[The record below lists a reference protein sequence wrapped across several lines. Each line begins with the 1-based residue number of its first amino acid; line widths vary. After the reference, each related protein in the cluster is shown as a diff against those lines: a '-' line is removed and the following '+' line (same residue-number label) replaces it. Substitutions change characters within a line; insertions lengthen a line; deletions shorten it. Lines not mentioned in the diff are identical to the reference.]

1 MARWTA
7 WKMPGAANESGTSDF
22 EFFNTEHLT
31 EYDSLYSAFFFIPR
45 SGATTIKGYY
55 YEKTLYYNST
65 VLGTAKSLSTEI
77 PKGILSQHPYT
88 TFTQGSNSDLWGATL
103 TPATAND
110 ESFGYALKFRRVA
123 DADEDISHRLVFT
136 DYGFEIPTGE
146 TILGVQ
152 TSMSGLTAYYN
163 AEKYGVF
170 YKHPL
175 MRICYT
181 GDPGNAMWLGIT
193 F

>member
-1 MARWTA
+1 
-7 WKMPGAANESGTSDF
+7 MPETVSESGTSEF

-31 EYDSLYSAFFFIPR
+31 EYNSLYSVGFFIPH

-77 PKGILSQHPYT
+77 PYTEDPYPYT
-88 TFTQGSNSDLWGATL
+88 TFTQGSSSDLWGATL

-110 ESFGYALKFRRVA
+110 DSFGYALKFRRVA
-123 DADEDISHRLVFT
+123 DADEDISHRLVST

-163 AEKYGVF
+163 AGKYGVF

-181 GDPGNAMWLGIT
+181 GEPSNAMWLGIT

>member
-22 EFFNTEHLT
+22 EFFNTAHLT
-31 EYDSLYSAFFFIPR
+31 EYDTLYLVFFFIPH

-55 YEKTLYYNST
+55 YEKTLYYDSAA
-65 VLGTAKSLSTEI
+65 LGTAKALSTEI
-77 PKGILSQHPYT
+77 PYTESPYPYT

-103 TPATAND
+103 TPAIAND

-163 AEKYGVF
+163 AATYGVY

-181 GDPGNAMWLGIT
+181 GEPSNAMWLGIT

>member
-31 EYDSLYSAFFFIPR
+31 EYDSLYSVFFFIPH

-77 PKGILSQHPYT
+77 PYTEAPYPYT
-88 TFTQGSNSDLWGATL
+88 TFTQGSSSDLWGATL
-103 TPATAND
+103 TPAIVNST
-110 ESFGYALKFRRVA
+110 SFGYALKYRRVA
-123 DADEDISHRLVFT
+123 DTDEDVSHRLVFT

-152 TSMSGLTAYYN
+152 TSMSGYTAYYN
-163 AEKYGVF
+163 VTTYDV
-170 YKHPL
+170 YLKHPL

>member
-31 EYDSLYSAFFFIPR
+31 EYDSLYSVFFFIPH

-77 PKGILSQHPYT
+77 PYT
-88 TFTQGSNSDLWGATL
+88 TYGGSISIFTQGSNSDLWGATL

-152 TSMSGLTAYYN
+152 TSMSGLTTYYN
-163 AEKYGVF
+163 AGNYVVRL
-170 YKHPL
+170 KHPL